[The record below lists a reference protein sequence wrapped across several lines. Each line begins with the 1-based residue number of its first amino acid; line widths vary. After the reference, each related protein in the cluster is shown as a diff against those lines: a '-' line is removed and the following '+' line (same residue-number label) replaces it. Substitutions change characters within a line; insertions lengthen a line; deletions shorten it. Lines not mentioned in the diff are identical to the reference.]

1 MGKEPGPW
9 GVYKEKIPEE
19 RYT

>member
-9 GVYKEKIPEE
+9 GVYKEKIPGEKV
-19 RYT
+19 